1 MATLFLLMCEY
12 ISPSQSERELFFVA
26 LKINQRKGLGITGNE
41 SLAWYSVFN
50 TQIQISTTPLG

>member
-1 MATLFLLMCEY
+1 MCEY